1 LEALNDTNPLR
12 TYASYFNAIS
22 KQCEGEMLQKGE
34 SRLGG
39 AQAFMSTHC
48 IALTQS
54 GRVDPTAS
62 TVPEYWLRLVSEL

>member
-1 LEALNDTNPLR
+1 MEASNDTNSLR
-12 TYASYFNAIS
+12 TYASYFDAIN

-48 IALTQS
+48 IAMTQS
-54 GRVDPTAS
+54 GRVDPTVQAMFQS
-62 TVPEYWLRLVSEL
+62 IG